1 MICHDMPIKFNQWDV
16 EGLSPRHN
24 KAGAMTE
31 TDPESAEIERT
42 AVTETSEEDES
53 SEADDLP
60 SLRITADYQFG
71 AGAGTALFPRDE
83 ELEIR
88 RSSSGRPQQ
97 VHADGTRLVTY
108 ATDGRFTLGL
118 AGGARLVDVLDSP
131 AGRVVVG
138 DESEP
143 FVRDGKN
150 VFAKFVDEADGDIRA
165 GDEVLV
171 THENGDLLAVG
182 RAELDADAILDFTT
196 GMAVKVRDS
205 ASE

>member
-1 MICHDMPIKFNQWDV
+1 MAMIWYSITINDV
-16 EGLSPRHN
+16 EGLSARPDEARS
-24 KAGAMTE
+24 MTE
-31 TDPESAEIERT
+31 ADPESAEIENT
-42 AVTETSEEDES
+42 AAGETAEENES
-53 SEADDLP
+53 TEADDLP

-71 AGAGTALFPRDE
+71 AGAGSALFPRDE
-83 ELEIR
+83 KLEIR

-118 AGGARLVDVLDSP
+118 AGGSRLANALDSP
-131 AGRVVVG
+131 AGRVIVG

-196 GMAVKVRDS
+196 GMAVKVRDG
-205 ASE
+205 AGE